1 MIKKTKNT
9 RKIKHKKKHIPK
21 YRTITNKNN
30 INTVTNKSHE
40 LHNIHNTYEASH
52 DTYGAPH
59 TTYAAPHE
67 SQDNLYYTSEVTDDA
82 TYAHFKSL
90 IYNSPNLCKGQ
101 KQSGKKY
108 KIRKSILRDMSALKK
123 DNHYRII
130 YVHNNKEIIAY
141 ISTKRYKSD
150 GGFLFIHK
158 LCSKAGTGQGSRL
171 FNIILE
177 DGILNHERLGVT
189 YLSLTTQ
196 DLDIVG
202 YYKKFN
208 PTRIVE
214 VDIPESKAAVPGR
227 CAYMIWQLS
236 PNMPYLEY
244 E

>member
-1 MIKKTKNT
+1 MIKNYRHHKTKKLNQN
-9 RKIKHKKKHIPK
+9 KKNQLPK
-21 YRTITNKNN
+21 YITITNKNN
-30 INTVTNKSHE
+30 TKNTKDKNNNS
-40 LHNIHNTYEASH
+40 NSNYI
-52 DTYGAPH
+52 
-59 TTYAAPHE
+59 
-67 SQDNLYYTSEVTDDA
+67 TSEVLDDA
-82 TYAHFKSL
+82 TYTHFKSL
-90 IYNSPNLCKGQ
+90 VDKSPNLCKGQ

-108 KIRKSILRDMSALKK
+108 KIRKSILKDMSALKK

-141 ISTKRYKSD
+141 ISTKLYKRD
-150 GGFLFIHK
+150 GGFMFIHK

-171 FNIILE
+171 FNMILE
-177 DGILNHERLGVT
+177 DGLLNYEKLGVT

-208 PTRIVE
+208 PTRIIEIDV
-214 VDIPESKAAVPGR
+214 PESKAAVPGR

-236 PNMPYLEY
+236 PDMPYLEY